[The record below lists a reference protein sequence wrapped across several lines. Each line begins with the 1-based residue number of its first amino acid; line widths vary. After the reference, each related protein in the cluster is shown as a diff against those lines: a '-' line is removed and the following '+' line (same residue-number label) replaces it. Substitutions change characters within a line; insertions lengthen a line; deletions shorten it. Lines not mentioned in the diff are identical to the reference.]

1 MASPVK
7 IAKIGKADANQAN
20 CIGFEANISL
30 DPIMKN
36 QKNRIKN
43 QPWSFFVQSFMS
55 RYLPNI
61 ILVATIIG
69 LFITVKPATR
79 PEQSALIGQ
88 WSAQI
93 DDKLVAEFVPDIFKN
108 DLFNNSLA
116 KLSAS
121 LLKSQ
126 VIADFDERGNIHF
139 HLNPPKMLDN
149 LINDV
154 SDSKNIP
161 DAGSFWTHWQGNWR
175 TTDSSSQPEKIVIE
189 RGGRS
194 FIIDITW
201 IDENTIQMVPPQL
214 ENVGKPLTFKRS
226 LEQKI
231 RNIRR

>member
-1 MASPVK
+1 
-7 IAKIGKADANQAN
+7 
-20 CIGFEANISL
+20 
-30 DPIMKN
+30 
-36 QKNRIKN
+36 
-43 QPWSFFVQSFMS
+43 MS

-69 LFITVKPATR
+69 LFITVKPAKR
-79 PEQSALIGQ
+79 PEHSALIGH

-93 DDKLVAEFVPDIFKN
+93 DEKLVAEFVPDVFKN
-108 DLFNNSLA
+108 DLFNNSVA

-126 VIADFDERGNIHF
+126 VFADFDERGNIHF
-139 HLNPPKMLDN
+139 HLDPPQMLEN
-149 LINDV
+149 LIDDV

-161 DAGSFWTHWQGNWR
+161 NAGSFWTHWQGNWR

-194 FIIDITW
+194 FIIDIKW

-214 ENVGKPLTFKRS
+214 ENAGKRLTFKRA
-226 LEQKI
+226 LEQKPHD
-231 RNIRR
+231 IRR